1 MTATYI
7 PEIMDL
13 MDKIISEDR
22 KRKYS
27 NALAVKILLI
37 IQIYGI
43 SYRSTEKF
51 FKNHP
56 DLKEAICLN
65 EIPNFR
71 TLTRRARMID
81 WHYVNAMI
89 LDLISTEKENA
100 AIDSFI
106 VNARIPQQL
115 EGKDTGI
122 TGINTAH
129 GVSQLKDGNTL

>member
-1 MTATYI
+1 MTAAYI
-7 PEIMDL
+7 PVIMDL
-13 MDKIISEDR
+13 VDKIISEDR

-27 NALAVKILLI
+27 NALILKILLI
-37 IQIYGI
+37 TQIYGI

-71 TLTRRARMID
+71 TLSRRARMID

-106 VNARIPQQL
+106 VNARIPPQL
-115 EGKDTGI
+115 EGGHMEVIRTNI
-122 TGINTAH
+122 AH
-129 GVSQLKDGNTL
+129 GVSQLKDGNML

>member
-1 MTATYI
+1 MTATCI
-7 PEIMDL
+7 PVIMDL
-13 MDKIISEDR
+13 VDKIISEDR

-27 NALAVKILLI
+27 NALVVKILLI
-37 IQIYGI
+37 IQMYGI

-51 FKNHP
+51 FNNHP

-71 TLTRRARMID
+71 TLSRRARMID

-106 VNARIPQQL
+106 VNGRIPPQL

-122 TGINTAH
+122 TGINTLM
-129 GVSQLKDGNTL
+129 GFLN